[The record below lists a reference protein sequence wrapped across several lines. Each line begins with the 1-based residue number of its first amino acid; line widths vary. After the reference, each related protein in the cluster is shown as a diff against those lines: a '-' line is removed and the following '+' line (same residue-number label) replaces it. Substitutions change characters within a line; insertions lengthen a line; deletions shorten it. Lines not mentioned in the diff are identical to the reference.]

1 MTYRP
6 SSSAMVSSVSMSLMP
21 EKSNLPSADSWCR
34 PQKKYNE
41 MALKPFARAL
51 RMTSRHACW
60 EGRRQ

>member
-1 MTYRP
+1 
-6 SSSAMVSSVSMSLMP
+6 MSLMP